1 MEGDKLLVGGIWG
14 GTNLWWGGGG
24 DDFTH
29 ISTIYLL
36 IKVSPW
42 RLPVSIKHFVA
53 FKIVCK
59 YLA

>member
-1 MEGDKLLVGGIWG
+1 MGGNKPLV
-14 GTNLWWGGGG
+14 GGGG